1 MAAILHPSARA
12 LNRISAA
19 SPYDLGV
26 TRTTRRRVAGIVA
39 LSLAA
44 ACTSSDGAAPPAT
57 TIAAPATAPATTTS
71 TSTSTSTTE
80 PTTTATTDLALEVAA
95 LPVPSDAA
103 TLAEALSEAE
113 LAVRDPA
120 LDDDTARAWGR
131 RLQLL
136 YRTLSANRDWG
147 DEVVAAVDPAVADD
161 VADNWLARRHLSS
174 LVTSTS
180 LATTLPAWRI
190 REPLPIDELL
200 AAYDAAEAATGVP
213 WSLLASVHL
222 VETRMGRIEG
232 LSTAGAVGPMQ
243 FLPSTWDACCEG
255 DPTIDADAI
264 MGAAVYLRASG
275 APDDLDRAIFAYN
288 HSTDYVEAIK
298 AYARV
303 MERHRL
309 AYRGYH
315 AFEVY
320 FLSAAGVVVLEPGYL
335 EPEAV
340 DAAEW
345 IAANP
350 DALVD

>member
-1 MAAILHPSARA
+1 M
-12 LNRISAA
+12 
-19 SPYDLGV
+19 

-39 LSLAA
+39 LSIAA
-44 ACTSSDGAAPPAT
+44 ACTSSDAAPPA
-57 TIAAPATAPATTTS
+57 ATTTS
-71 TSTSTSTTE
+71 TATTAPSTTTSTAA
-80 PTTTATTDLALEVAA
+80 PTTTTTEATTTTIPVAELIA
-95 LPVPSDAA
+95 SLPTPSDSSE
-103 TLAEALSEAE
+103 LASALSEAE
-113 LAVRDPA
+113 LAIRDPA
-120 LDDDTARAWGR
+120 LDDDTARAWGG

-136 YRTLSANRDWG
+136 YRTLSANREWA
-147 DEVVAAVDPAVADD
+147 DEVVAAVDPAIADD
-161 VADNWLARRHLSS
+161 VADNWLARTHLSS

-180 LATTLPAWRI
+180 LSPTLPAWRI

-243 FLPSTWDACCEG
+243 FLPSTWEACCEG

-303 MERHRL
+303 MERNRL

-320 FLSAAGVVVLEPGYL
+320 FLSAAGLVVLEPGYL

-345 IAANP
+345 IVAHP
-350 DALVD
+350 DALID